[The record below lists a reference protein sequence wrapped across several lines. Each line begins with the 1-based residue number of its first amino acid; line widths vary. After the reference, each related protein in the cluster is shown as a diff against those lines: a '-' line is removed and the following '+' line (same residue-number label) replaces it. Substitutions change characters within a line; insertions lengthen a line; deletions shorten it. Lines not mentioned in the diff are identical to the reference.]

1 MVKFGCCLP
10 LASFAAQLKQGD
22 DKSGDVAAQLELGLD
37 ALHRNGYD
45 FAELG
50 VGTVVNLSD
59 DDFERVK
66 DVIAAADTKVYAFNS
81 FVPGSIPLTGPD
93 VSGGQIEQ
101 YVSKAIMRVSDV
113 GASYI
118 VFGSGAARKIPEGF
132 PVERAVEQLLD
143 FLRLCERYAAR
154 YGVTIAIEP
163 LNKGETNIINSV
175 AEGLDLAMRAD
186 QPHIKLLA
194 DLYHMLLE
202 HESFDI
208 IPKAAEYLVHVH
220 IANKQ
225 RRYPGYSAEDDE
237 DFMPFFKALKE
248 SGYDG
253 GISMECRFDDFME
266 ESARSLLYVKQM
278 WQSV

>member
-1 MVKFGCCLP
+1 MVRFGCCLP
-10 LASFAAQLKQGD
+10 LASFAAQLKQGND
-22 DKSGDVAAQLELGLD
+22 ESSDIARQLELGLET
-37 ALHRNGYD
+37 LHRNGYD

-50 VGTVVNLSD
+50 VGTVANLSD

-81 FVPGSIPLTGPD
+81 FIPGSIPLTGPD
-93 VSGGQIEQ
+93 VSVEQIEQ
-101 YVSKAIMRVSDV
+101 YLSKAIMRVSDI

-118 VFGSGAARKIPEGF
+118 VFGSGAARKVPEGF
-132 PVERAVEQLLD
+132 PVERAIEQLLD

-186 QPHIKLLA
+186 QPHVKLLV
-194 DLYHMLLE
+194 DLYHMLVE
-202 HESFDI
+202 HEPFDI
-208 IPKAAEYLVHVH
+208 IPKAAKYLVHVH
-220 IANKQ
+220 IANEQ

-266 ESARSLLYVKQM
+266 DSARSLLYVKQM